1 MAASIFLRLRTFKP
15 WMTLTCSFQ
24 LFQTPPRY
32 ALGWA
37 HAALWWKL
45 ISAVWMQDTNY
56 PKHLTV
62 LGALI
67 LNWLNRNIACKAR
80 FLLHNN
86 TCITA
91 NFMSVLCSIH
101 TVPQSCTKPFTPS
114 TQRGKP
120 NCLLAQRRDALLCHQ
135 TTFSTLHI
143 ELNHENHKQD
153 WAQPWWSQAPNKKAL
168 DVLLRTETYRSQWT
182 VTMSHSWWGL
192 DRNSCEDIFIKH
204 WWNFIS
210 FSSLWYSGTKGFFKR
225 DLRRVT
231 VCWIWCNLIHLHL
244 FIFYLGRWSL
254 SYKRLRIHALNHK
267 TALSVFSFQAR

>member
-1 MAASIFLRLRTFKP
+1 
-15 WMTLTCSFQ
+15 
-24 LFQTPPRY
+24 
-32 ALGWA
+32 
-37 HAALWWKL
+37 
-45 ISAVWMQDTNY
+45 
-56 PKHLTV
+56 
-62 LGALI
+62 
-67 LNWLNRNIACKAR
+67 
-80 FLLHNN
+80 
-86 TCITA
+86 
-91 NFMSVLCSIH
+91 MSVLCSIY

-143 ELNHENHKQD
+143 ELNHENRKQD

-168 DVLLRTETYRSQWT
+168 DFLLRTETYRSQWT

-192 DRNSCEDIFIKH
+192 DCNSCEDIFIKH

-244 FIFYLGRWSL
+244 FIFYLGRWYKTVELRVYNIGTYTHIVDAMTDTTATL
-254 SYKRLRIHALNHK
+254 SYCMLCIYCTCIGGHGYRNTGVSPSCGWRG
-267 TALSVFSFQAR
+267 Q